1 MKSYF
6 AGQCGALLGGVVAA
20 GAVILADKLLD
31 VPETEQEAINR
42 DYNSRLCIIAGAAIG
57 GIAAIIAVNK

>member
-6 AGQCGALLGGVVAA
+6 AGQCGAVLGGLVAA
-20 GAVILADKLLD
+20 VAVIAADKLCSE
-31 VPETEQEAINR
+31 PETEKEAIER
-42 DYNSRLCIIAGAAIG
+42 DRNARVCILAGAAIG